1 MLDSLLNCSKR
12 VIRLDRLVINDSYS
26 DHTFL
31 TDPDAIKQAIIYH
44 FQNVAGSSHTPK
56 DHTVEW
62 AQWQPKYASRAYID
76 SFIYSQFFDLPS
88 LSEWLDIIHQLSNNK
103 TLDPFQISNEM
114 LKHLGLSIQHK
125 LWLLV
130 KAVLTLNDIPNQ

>member
-31 TDPDAIKQAIIYH
+31 TDPDAIKQAII
-44 FQNVAGSSHTPK
+44 
-56 DHTVEW
+56 
-62 AQWQPKYASRAYID
+62 
-76 SFIYSQFFDLPS
+76 L
-88 LSEWLDIIHQLSNNK
+88 HQLSNNK